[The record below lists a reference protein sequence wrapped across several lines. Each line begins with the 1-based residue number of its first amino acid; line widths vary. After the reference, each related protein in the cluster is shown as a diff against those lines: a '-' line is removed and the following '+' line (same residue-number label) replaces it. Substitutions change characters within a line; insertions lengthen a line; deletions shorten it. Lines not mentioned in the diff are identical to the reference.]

1 MISIVASVRVF
12 WNFKQWPKTSW
23 NANVRN
29 LLIGFWFAIWNK
41 DVLDSKLDIRSLKI
55 RVIENQISD
64 FAFYSGDKTVPKNKV
79 FKKII
84 KNVTNFETFPRK
96 KWLLLLQIK
105 RAVFIINDLQSLIV
119 DWAFLW
125 KRNVSLNLAF
135 SINSQLWTKFS
146 EKIIWCVFWTV
157 FE

>member
-12 WNFKQWPKTSW
+12 SNFKQWPKTSS

-29 LLIGFWFAIWNK
+29 LLIGFWFVIGNK
-41 DVLDSKLDIRSLKI
+41 DVLDNKLDVPSLKI
-55 RVIENQISD
+55 RVTENQISD

-84 KNVTNFETFPRK
+84 KNLTNFETFPRK

-105 RAVFIINDLQSLIV
+105 RAVFIIKDLQSLIV

>member
-12 WNFKQWPKTSW
+12 SNFKQWPKTSS

-29 LLIGFWFAIWNK
+29 LLIGFWFVIGNK
-41 DVLDSKLDIRSLKI
+41 DVLDNKLDVPSLKI

-84 KNVTNFETFPRK
+84 KNLTNFETFPRK
-96 KWLLLLQIK
+96 KWLLSLQIK
-105 RAVFIINDLQSLIV
+105 RAVFIIKDLQSLIV